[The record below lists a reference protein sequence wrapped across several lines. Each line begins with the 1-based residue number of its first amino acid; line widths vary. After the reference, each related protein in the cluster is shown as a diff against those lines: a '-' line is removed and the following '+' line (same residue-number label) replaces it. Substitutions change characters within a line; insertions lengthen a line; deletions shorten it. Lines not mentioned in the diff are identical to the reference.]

1 METLGSGVGG
11 WVSLTRFYEEALEQ
25 SIAMNFKYNNLVC
38 CLSNNSDSIY
48 KFDCSLDF
56 IHIILCYQVGMQFLI
71 EFIVFSLKESI
82 VARASE
88 DFMPREPTFQTLH
101 IASVA
106 FNSLLLGEIVVPDWD
121 M

>member
-1 METLGSGVGG
+1 MDGVKFDIQNLMETLGSGVGG

-56 IHIILCYQVGMQFLI
+56 IHIILCYQVGM
-71 EFIVFSLKESI
+71 
-82 VARASE
+82 
-88 DFMPREPTFQTLH
+88 
-101 IASVA
+101 
-106 FNSLLLGEIVVPDWD
+106 
-121 M
+121 

>member
-1 METLGSGVGG
+1 MDGVKFDIQNLMETLGSGGVGG

-56 IHIILCYQVGMQFLI
+56 IHIILCYQVGM
-71 EFIVFSLKESI
+71 
-82 VARASE
+82 
-88 DFMPREPTFQTLH
+88 
-101 IASVA
+101 
-106 FNSLLLGEIVVPDWD
+106 
-121 M
+121 